1 MVRALQGVY
10 GGVVVETSEVPGQD
24 TIERLLTHRKSE
36 LALNI
41 RCFGRHYHHTM
52 GRAARSSGLDP
63 YQHQILEHLFE
74 RMRAHFA
81 EFEGMDSVI
90 FLHEDTP
97 AALPTGDAAEIIHP
111 IDVPSAT
118 AGGCRPGA
126 RKMSAS
132 KLSPGVLHRLSKK
145 APRPASVLL
154 AGARVIAF
162 ARATRRPS

>member
-10 GGVVVETSEVPGQD
+10 SRVVVETSEVPGQD
-24 TIERLLTHRKSE
+24 TIERLLTHRKRE

-74 RMRAHFA
+74 RMRTHFA
-81 EFEGMDSVI
+81 EFEGVDSVI

-97 AALPTGDAAEIIHP
+97 AALPTGDAVEITHP
-111 IDVPSAT
+111 IDVHL
-118 AGGCRPGA
+118 RP
-126 RKMSAS
+126 
-132 KLSPGVLHRLSKK
+132 LEDVLPG
-145 APRPASVLL
+145 
-154 AGARVIAF
+154 
-162 ARATRRPS
+162 RAK